1 MSQYTI
7 SLNELVKI
15 RYPETIG
22 NIELKIQ
29 KLREILFNYNY
40 WVDDD
45 EFKELFET
53 AFIIRYIES
62 DINNLDVDL
71 WIAKLKITIQ
81 LKASLYYKQWNAINK
96 LKSESLAQISE
107 TVYSDNSSHTSNG
120 ESTADSTNTTKSSQF
135 PQDINA
141 NSFGDIQYM
150 DAGSASE
157 SNSIGKSTVND
168 INEKTSQTI
177 VNGNII
183 DKIEQMSNAQS
194 DVITRFVNELN
205 DLFMLIY

>member
-7 SLNELVKI
+7 SLNEIVKI

-135 PQDINA
+135 PQDINS

>member
-15 RYPETIG
+15 RYPATIG

-71 WIAKLKITIQ
+71 WLAKLKITIQ

-120 ESTADSTNTTKSSQF
+120 ESTADSTNKTKSSQF
-135 PQDINA
+135 PQDTNA

-168 INEKTSQTI
+168 TNEKTSQTI